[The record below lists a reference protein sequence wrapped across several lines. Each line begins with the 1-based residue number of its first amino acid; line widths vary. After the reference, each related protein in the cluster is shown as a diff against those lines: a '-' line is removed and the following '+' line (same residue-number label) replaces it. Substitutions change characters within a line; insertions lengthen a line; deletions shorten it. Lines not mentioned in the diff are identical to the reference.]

1 MSVDALEREIVEL
14 QAALEQEKR
23 FYKFVVDQRDR
34 AWRELDVLLKLK
46 PGTTARKAKLEQL
59 DLFIPKE

>member
-1 MSVDALEREIVEL
+1 MSGDALREIVEL
-14 QAALEQEKR
+14 KAALDQERR

-34 AWRELDVLLKLK
+34 AWRELDTLLKLR
-46 PGTTARKAKLEQL
+46 PGTTARKAKLEQA